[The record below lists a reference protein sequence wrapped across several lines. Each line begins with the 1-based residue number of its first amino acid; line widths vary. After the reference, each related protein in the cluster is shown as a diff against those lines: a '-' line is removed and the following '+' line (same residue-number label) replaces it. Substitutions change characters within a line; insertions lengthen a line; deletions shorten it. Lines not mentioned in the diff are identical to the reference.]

1 MMYDLVLKH
10 CFYTLGNKLLVLYS
24 TDLIILLKVPVSEA
38 DKYLR
43 TGKLLYYYN
52 PHYKISG
59 GLLSGISSKFLKT
72 VLLFLL
78 VSLDS
83 N

>member
-24 TDLIILLKVPVSEA
+24 TDWIILLKVPVSEA

-43 TGKLLYYYN
+43 YEQENYFIIIILIIKSMG
-52 PHYKISG
+52 ICWVGSV
-59 GLLSGISSKFLKT
+59 LSS
-72 VLLFLL
+72 
-78 VSLDS
+78 
-83 N
+83 

>member
-24 TDLIILLKVPVSEA
+24 TDLIILLKAPVSEA

-43 TGKLLYYYN
+43 YEQENYFIIILIIKSVGVCWVG
-52 PHYKISG
+52 SV
-59 GLLSGISSKFLKT
+59 LSS
-72 VLLFLL
+72 
-78 VSLDS
+78 
-83 N
+83 